1 MYFPGLQCPDLIHPV
16 NSLRRPDKMNS
27 FFHFVSNNASAPI
40 LTKEPD
46 IDDITCGFKA
56 ISKQPKGMYGE
67 IKKVI
72 ALARRF
78 TDEVVRPQSLE
89 MEQRMLQDPA
99 YLPWEWVEK
108 ANELG
113 FYTMWIPKIFGGKG
127 YCFPSLSYFIEEV
140 ASVCLGMA
148 NLIGVHYLGVATLV
162 STWNFPAVL
171 RVCRETV
178 NGEKNKIPCIISMAI
193 TEPSSGS
200 DTASADLI
208 DMGQVS
214 CHARKESGGYVVNG
228 TKVFISNAPF
238 STWHVVLAYEDV
250 NRPSDTGAFFAVKK
264 GAKGF
269 SIGRTENK
277 MGQKACPAS
286 ELIFKDCFIPHDQV
300 CFSPELTRGLARPHR
315 ELYQRVFDYLCSASR
330 AGVCSMGAGVARG
343 AYEAALSFANQ
354 HKLSGEPMVNLEWV
368 QCRLAE
374 MFKNIAIA
382 RLLYVETNYA
392 NGLYGLFKMLQAKPV
407 YYLMKWLPV
416 SMILPVSA
424 LIIKLRF
431 TQRLMYKIQF
441 DWQPEK
447 SMQRTSGWS
456 AMSKFTGSD
465 IGVQNSHL
473 AMELMGHAGLRHDMR
488 IEKHLR
494 DAKLLQIY
502 EGTNQINRLD
512 LFKNLIGRNCPQLQM
527 HQEKEGIS

>member
-1 MYFPGLQCPDLIHPV
+1 M
-16 NSLRRPDKMNS
+16 KS
-27 FFHFVSNNASAPI
+27 FFHYLSHNASPSI
-40 LTKEPD
+40 LNREPD
-46 IDDITCGFKA
+46 VDDMTCSLRA
-56 ISKQPKGMYGE
+56 VSKQPKGMHRE

-78 TDEVVRPQSLE
+78 TDDVVRPQSLE
-89 MEQRMLQDPA
+89 TEQRMLQDPA

-127 YCFPSLSYFIEEV
+127 YCFPSLSYFIEEI

-162 STWNFPAVL
+162 STWNFPVVL
-171 RVCRETV
+171 RICRQTV
-178 NGEKNKIPCIISMAI
+178 EGEKNKTPCIISMAI

-200 DTASADLI
+200 ATASADLV
-208 DMGQVS
+208 DKGQVS
-214 CHARKESGGYVVNG
+214 CHARKEPDGYRING
-228 TKVFISNAPF
+228 AKVFISNAPF
-238 STWHVVLAYEDV
+238 STWHVVLAYADTS
-250 NRPSDTGAFFAVKK
+250 RPADTGVFFMVQK
-264 GAKGF
+264 GSSGF

-286 ELIFKDCFIPHDQV
+286 ELIFKDCFIPDDQV
-300 CFSPELTRGLARPHR
+300 CFSPELTQGLSRPHR

-330 AGVCSMGAGVARG
+330 AGVCAMGTGVARG
-343 AYEAALSFANQ
+343 AYEAALSFASQ
-354 HKLSGEPMVNLEWV
+354 TKIGGEPMIHLEWV
-368 QCRLAE
+368 QCRLAD
-374 MFKNIAIA
+374 MFKNVATA
-382 RLLYVETNYA
+382 RLFYVETNYA
-392 NGLYGLFKMLQAKPV
+392 NGVDGLFKMLQAKPV
-407 YYLMKWLPV
+407 YYMLKWLPV
-416 SMILPVSA
+416 SVILPVSA
-424 LIIKLRF
+424 FLFNLKF
-431 TQRLMYKIQF
+431 TQRLMHKIQF

-447 SMQRTSGWS
+447 NMQRTSGWS

-465 IGVQNSHL
+465 IGMQNCHM
-473 AMELMGHAGLRHDMR
+473 AMEIMGQSGLRHELR

-512 LFKNLIGRNCPQLQM
+512 LFKSFIGRQCPQLNM
-527 HQEKEGIS
+527 YGEAGGIS